1 MGKDTEIRQRETRV
15 LHKEEAGVYVICSD
29 EALLENI
36 NSLLKRK
43 GVIGITDSAGRMH
56 YMIDARDNKKNAP
69 HQVNSLVVPD
79 AGNILTS
86 ERAISEVFAR
96 HNIDTGLTGGP
107 ILFFIIRKLILEGE
121 TYHSNTKLIY
131 ANVCEVFNMSY
142 ETVERDVRYSINK
155 SDFRKGIR
163 SVAIIKILTD
173 EVRQLIS
180 DLAGN
185 NEE

>member
-1 MGKDTEIRQRETRV
+1 MGKDTETRQRETRV

-36 NSLLKRK
+36 NRLLKRK

-86 ERAISEVFAR
+86 ERAIS
-96 HNIDTGLTGGP
+96 DTGLTGGT
-107 ILFFIIRKLILEGE
+107 ILFFVIRKLILEGE